1 MEEYLLLIV
10 KCFFFYFVII
20 AALRIMG
27 KREIGELS
35 IFDIVIYLVMS
46 ELLALSLNDGH
57 ATIMKSLVPLVTLAA
72 LQILVS
78 KLIMK
83 STKFRSLIDG
93 EPVILI
99 YHGIIDQQAM
109 RKERYNIDDLM
120 LQLRNKEIG
129 TPEEVAFAILETN
142 GKLSVLKANDNKMKY
157 PIPLIQDGE
166 LDVSLLAL
174 IHLKKEDIVKEMK
187 RQQIEKI
194 EDVFLCLYQKNG
206 FYFLKKSILTPKMR
220 R

>member
-1 MEEYLLLIV
+1 MEEYLLLIA

-174 IHLKKEDIVKEMK
+174 IHLKKEDIEKEMK

>member
-1 MEEYLLLIV
+1 MEEYLLLIA

-20 AALRIMG
+20 VALRIMG

-174 IHLKKEDIVKEMK
+174 IHLKKEDIEKEMK